1 MSQIDPT
8 PPLDNMLTV
17 FQSNLRVEPHLVK
30 IGDNGG
36 KKAQKKPLAIHD
48 NDDDASPQSP
58 ICIFLWKNA
67 SKGNIIIVNGAEEN
81 VSSIMSWTRI
91 DKTLFLS

>member
-36 KKAQKKPLAIHD
+36 KKAQEKPLAIHD

-58 ICIFLWKNA
+58 ICIFLWKNMHQQLMVQ
-67 SKGNIIIVNGAEEN
+67 KPKCLINNEFDQN
-81 VSSIMSWTRI
+81 
-91 DKTLFLS
+91 

>member
-67 SKGNIIIVNGAEEN
+67 KATSIVNGAEEN
-81 VSSIMSWTRI
+81 VSSIMSCTRI